1 MQLKP
6 NTSAQPQPQYGPECV
21 AVVKVYKTQGG
32 YAVELDGKKVERLR
46 SFEMKI
52 EKDADPFIQIEQGLP
67 WPSLKP
73 REAPD
78 YARTK
83 EEAKER
89 WL

>member
-6 NTSAQPQPQYGPECV
+6 NTSAQPQPQYEPECV

-52 EKDADPFIQIEQGLP
+52 EKDADPFIRLEQGLP
-67 WPSLKP
+67 WPLLKQ
-73 REAPD
+73 
-78 YARTK
+78 K
-83 EEAKER
+83 EERGGQEI
-89 WL
+89 